1 MKTNRLI
8 NEKSPYLIQH
18 AHNPVDWHPWSE
30 EAFAKAADQDKPVF
44 LSIGYATCHWCH
56 VMEKESFEDQE
67 AAGYINDTF
76 IPIKVD
82 REERPDVDAVYMAV
96 CQMLTRRG
104 GWPLTILMTPDKKP
118 FFAGTYIPKGGR
130 FGQGG
135 LMDLCLQVKHLWN
148 QDRAKILE
156 SAASIYGN
164 LGGAFSFNAAEAIGE
179 PVLRQAYDMIRA
191 DYDPRYGGFDPAPK
205 FPTPHRL
212 SFLLRHY
219 HRTGDEN
226 ALNMVRHTLEAM
238 RQGGIWDHVG
248 FGFHRYSTD
257 ARWLL
262 PHFEKMLY
270 DQALLAIAYL
280 ETFQITGDRFFAD
293 TAEEIFT
300 YVLGDMT
307 AESGGFFAAED
318 ADSEGEEG
326 KFYVWTRSEFIS
338 VLGADEGNFWADI
351 FNLTPE
357 GNFTDE
363 ATKKKTG
370 ANIPHLTMSLDKWA
384 EKSGMTGPETASR
397 WEAARQRLFDHRK
410 ERIHPLKDDK
420 ILTDWNGLMMAALA
434 YGGRVL
440 KKPEYSAAA
449 EKAAKFIETR
459 LEDQDGRLRHR
470 YRDGEAGIAAHA
482 DDYAFMIWGLCE
494 LYRTTFNPA
503 HLARAV
509 RLQERML
516 ADFRDPDNGGFFLT
530 AETSRDLPVR
540 PKSFYDGAIPS
551 ANSVALLNLLRLSR
565 MTGRTQWAEEA
576 AALGRSVSGSVKA
589 HPSGYTQLLVGID
602 FALGNQVDV
611 VLAGEP
617 DDPSFQAMLSALNE
631 GFYPHHVVL
640 FKSSS
645 GGGALARVAGFT
657 EPMQPVDKKTTAYVC
672 RDFACSRPIT
682 DAGEFSEMIVK
693 NHKGA

>member
-8 NEKSPYLIQH
+8 NEKSPYLLQH

-30 EAFAKAADQDKPVF
+30 KTFEKAADQDKPVF

-67 AAGYINDTF
+67 AAGHINDTF
-76 IPIKVD
+76 IPVKVD

-135 LMDLCLQVKHLWN
+135 LIDLCLQVKHLWN
-148 QDRAKILE
+148 QDREKILE
-156 SAASIYGN
+156 SAASIFGH
-164 LGGAFSFNAAEAIGE
+164 LDGAFSFTAAEEIGE

-191 DYDPRYGGFDPAPK
+191 DYDPRSGGFDPAPK

-238 RQGGIWDHVG
+238 RRGGIWDHVG

-326 KFYVWTRSEFIS
+326 KFYVWSRSEFIS

-351 FNLTPE
+351 FNLTAE

-384 EKSGMTGPETASR
+384 EKSGITGPETASR
-397 WEAARQRLFDHRK
+397 WEAARQKLFDHRK

-440 KKPEYSAAA
+440 KKPEYAAAA
-449 EKAAKFIETR
+449 EKAAKFIETH
-459 LEDQDGRLRHR
+459 LEDPEGRLLHR
-470 YRDGEAGIAAHA
+470 YRDGESGIAAHA

-494 LYRTTFNPA
+494 LYRTTFDSA

-516 ADFRDPDNGGFFLT
+516 TDFRDAGNGGFFMT
-530 AETSRDLPVR
+530 AGTSRDLPVR
-540 PKSFYDGAIPS
+540 PKSLYDGAVPS

-565 MTGRTQWAEEA
+565 MTGRTQWADEA

-602 FALGNQVDV
+602 FALGNQLDV
-611 VLAGEP
+611 VLAGDP
-617 DDPSFQAMLSALNE
+617 DDRSFREMLSILND

-645 GGGALARVAGFT
+645 GGDALARVAGFT
-657 EPMQPVDKKTTAYVC
+657 ESMQPVDGKTTAYAC
-672 RDFACSRPIT
+672 RNFACGRPIT
-682 DAGEFSEMIVK
+682 DAGEFSEMIGEK
-693 NHKGA
+693 NP

>member
-1 MKTNRLI
+1 MRTNRLI
-8 NEKSPYLIQH
+8 NEKSPYLLQH

-30 EAFAKAADQDKPVF
+30 ETFRKAADQDKPVF

-56 VMEKESFEDQE
+56 VMERESFEDQE

-76 IPIKVD
+76 IPVKVD

-135 LMDLCLQVKHLWN
+135 LIDLCLQIKRLWN
-148 QDRAKILE
+148 DDRAKVLE
-156 SAASIYGN
+156 SAESISGH
-164 LGGAFSFNAAEAIGE
+164 LDGAFSFNAAEEIAE
-179 PVLRQAYDMIRA
+179 PVLKRAYDMIRA
-191 DYDPRYGGFDPAPK
+191 DYDSRYGGFDPAPK

-226 ALNMVRHTLEAM
+226 ALNMVRHTLTAM
-238 RQGGIWDHVG
+238 RHGGIWDHVG

-270 DQALLAIAYL
+270 DQALMAIACL
-280 ETFQITGDRFFAD
+280 ETFQITGDPFFAQ

-300 YVLGDMT
+300 YVLRDMT
-307 AESGGFFAAED
+307 AETGGFYAAED

-326 KFYVWTRSEFIS
+326 KFYVWTRFGFIQ
-338 VLGADEGNFWADI
+338 VLGPEEGTFWADV
-351 FNLTPE
+351 FNLTAD

-363 ATKKKTG
+363 ATKQKTG
-370 ANIPHLTMSLDKWA
+370 VNIIHLTASLEKWA
-384 EKSGMTGPETASR
+384 EKSGMTGPEMASR
-397 WEAARQRLFDHRK
+397 WEAARQKLFDHRK
-410 ERIHPLKDDK
+410 ERVNPLKDDK
-420 ILTDWNGLMMAALA
+420 VLTDWNGLMIAALA
-434 YGGRVL
+434 LGSRVL
-440 KKPEYSAAA
+440 MQPEYSAAA
-449 EKAAKFIETR
+449 EKAAKFIEMH
-459 LEDQDGRLRHR
+459 LEDDAGRLLHR
-470 YRDGEAGIAAHA
+470 YRDGEAGIGAHA

-494 LYRTTFNPA
+494 LYRTTFDPA

-516 ADFRDPDNGGFFLT
+516 ADFRDPGNGGFFLT
-530 AETSRDLPVR
+530 TETSRDLPVR
-540 PKSFYDGAIPS
+540 PKSLYDGAIPS
-551 ANSVALLNLLRLSR
+551 ANSVAFLNLLRLSR

-576 AALGRSVSGSVKA
+576 AALGRSVSGSIKA
-589 HPSGYTQLLVGID
+589 HPSGYTQFLIGID
-602 FALGNQVDV
+602 FALGRPLDV
-611 VLAGEP
+611 VLAG
-617 DDPSFQAMLSALNE
+617 DPGDASSRAMIMLLNG
-631 GFYPHHVVL
+631 GFYPHQVAL
-640 FKSSS
+640 FKQSS
-645 GGGALARVAGFT
+645 GDDVLTRIAGFIASM
-657 EPMQPVDKKTTAYVC
+657 EPMDGKTTAYVC
-672 RDFACSRPIT
+672 RDFACGRPIT
-682 DAGEFSEMIVK
+682 DVDELKEVIGK
-693 NHKGA
+693 RD